1 MDLCLGWRLVAD
13 RKLSNAEEQ
22 WGEKESPYDLEIRK
36 SEHQK
41 IWSSDFQIFRYSE
54 MLPKSQRL
62 NLKKSYNFVS
72 VGKRVETANM
82 RVMFREGENEV
93 PLIGIALTT
102 KYFKKATLRN
112 RAKRLVS
119 TAIQTLYP
127 RLRKGLNL
135 VIMPK
140 SQILDKKPE
149 QLVEELKNVKDL
161 YCSNWV
167 LPKVFIFWY
176 RDTGFF
182 SFRGSLQ
189 I

>member
-1 MDLCLGWRLVAD
+1 
-13 RKLSNAEEQ
+13 
-22 WGEKESPYDLEIRK
+22 
-36 SEHQK
+36 
-41 IWSSDFQIFRYSE
+41 
-54 MLPKSQRL
+54 
-62 NLKKSYNFVS
+62 
-72 VGKRVETANM
+72 M

-161 YCSNWV
+161 YCSN
-167 LPKVFIFWY
+167 
-176 RDTGFF
+176 
-182 SFRGSLQ
+182 
-189 I
+189 